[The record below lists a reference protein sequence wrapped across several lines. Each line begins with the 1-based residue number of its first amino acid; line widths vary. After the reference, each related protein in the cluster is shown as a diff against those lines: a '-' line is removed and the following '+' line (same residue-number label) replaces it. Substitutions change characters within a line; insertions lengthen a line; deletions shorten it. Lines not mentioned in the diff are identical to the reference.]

1 MNYFGERT
9 QLARVKTIRGNL
21 ICDKKYITEEAIRL
35 SDKQN
40 IQTKIRDVAL
50 FLRREVLQ
58 GDFTPLPNTVS
69 LEDIRKGEV
78 DTAEDLLKFCRYLVG
93 GPYVGRELRA
103 ARNYRIKSIFEDVVF
118 AATSGKQ
125 RPAKHLQIGMAIKS
139 LAGSKKVITMLTC
152 LGHCINYNQIE
163 ELETKLMYN
172 CSNAHHQECQKKR
185 VALQGFAFDSYHRF
199 AETLSGKDTLH
210 DTVRIAWQTVSGTH
224 FCAKELFTVNI
235 FQHQCKMLTITI

>member
-1 MNYFGERT
+1 M
-9 QLARVKTIRGNL
+9 
-21 ICDKKYITEEAIRL
+21 
-35 SDKQN
+35 
-40 IQTKIRDVAL
+40 
-50 FLRREVLQ
+50 Q
-58 GDFTPLPNTVS
+58 GDFTPLLNTVS

-78 DTAEDLLKFCRYLVG
+78 DTAEDLLKFFWYLAG
-93 GPYVGRELRA
+93 GPYVGCELRA

-125 RPAKHLQIGMAIKS
+125 RPANHLQIGMVIKS
-139 LAGSKKVITMLTC
+139 LAGSKKVITMLIC

-163 ELETKLMYN
+163 ELETELMCN

-185 VALQGFAFDSYHRF
+185 VALQGFAFDSYHRL
-199 AETLSGKDTLH
+199 AETFSGKDTLH
-210 DTVRIAWQTVSGTH
+210 DTVRIAWQMVSDTH